1 MRTQTYTNNT
11 NANNSPFNNY
21 SFTDRENNN
30 NNVYTN
36 AFQATTQ
43 EKMKTQVKA
52 SNRQK
57 ELSEIREMIAKT
69 YKVVEGAEKDSPSLQ
84 KGNKLF

>member
-30 NNVYTN
+30 NNNNVYTN
-36 AFQATTQ
+36 AFQPTTQ

-69 YKVVEGAEKDSPSLQ
+69 YKVV
-84 KGNKLF
+84 